1 MTLSRTLRVLSA
13 FAVALAPA
21 LGASVA
27 AQSGSSPAPAAPRPA
42 APAARAAN
50 APAPRTPDGRPDL
63 QGTWDFAQLTP
74 FERPGQFGEKSVLS
88 DVEAD
93 RTLNELGEFSVEM
106 DDCSAES
113 ALFTVP

>member
-1 MTLSRTLRVLSA
+1 LLA
-13 FAVALAPA
+13 ALA
-21 LGASVA
+21 V
-27 AQSGSSPAPAAPRPA
+27 
-42 APAARAAN
+42 
-50 APAPRTPDGRPDL
+50 RT
-63 QGTWDFAQLTP
+63 
-74 FERPGQFGEKSVLS
+74 VLS